1 MKFFEKFQS
10 WRRCNENLNFFL
22 NDKNHDI
29 SNLPIA
35 FKDLAP
41 GEVRECNELLSEFI
55 RISNEFKQQIVHEPG
70 ANVSGKRADMAKHLS
85 KILPIINDSRRD
97 KGDRVMK
104 AVSLIEEIIARVE

>member
-1 MKFFEKFQS
+1 
-10 WRRCNENLNFFL
+10 
-22 NDKNHDI
+22 
-29 SNLPIA
+29 
-35 FKDLAP
+35 
-41 GEVRECNELLSEFI
+41 CNELLSEFI